1 MDERTPHH
9 GAHSHGGRVHV
20 HASVD
25 HLASDTGQ
33 SARLAIRLDGAL
45 MEALGAAADAIVRLA
60 TDRGRSILVRLDPPL
75 DADRGTGTVR
85 LDRFVRQALKAH
97 LNESV
102 DIENAD
108 ARPVQRVELN
118 PAVDVSMAHDLVPHI
133 KKVLCEAR
141 TPVSIGAVLYVP
153 FPKSHAGTTYEV
165 QHVADGP
172 GVVDDSTEIALQYHD
187 AHLPDGAFDVT
198 FEDVGGLSKQI

>member
-1 MDERTPHH
+1 MDDRTHQH

-25 HLASDTGQ
+25 HLASQTGQ

-45 MEALGAAADAIVRLA
+45 MESLGVAPDALVRVA
-60 TDRGRSILVRLDPPL
+60 TDRGSGV
-75 DADRGTGTVR
+75 VR

-97 LNESV
+97 LNETV
-102 DIENAD
+102 DIEKAE

-141 TPVSIGAVLYVP
+141 TPIAIGAVLYVP

-165 QHVADGP
+165 QHISDGP
-172 GVVDDSTEIALQYHD
+172 GIVDESTETER
-187 AHLPDGAFDVT
+187 PVP
-198 FEDVGGLSKQI
+198 